1 MKILL
6 IPAVILGL
14 LGAVNVLAII
24 LKLVHHTDNEDYY
37 SNPKKFIRET
47 RGQLIMSLG
56 LLGVSGL
63 LYYIV

>member
-1 MKILL
+1 MTILL
-6 IPAVILGL
+6 IPSVLLGL
-14 LGAVNVLAII
+14 LGAVNVLAVI

-37 SNPKKFIRET
+37 SDPKKFIRET
-47 RGQLIMSLG
+47 RSQLIMSLG